1 MFKHFLSCILAF
13 ASGVLNF
20 KAAIRA
26 PLSVFMGTVPGVPGS
41 PDYTR
46 SGSANIPELF
56 SRTYRKKQY
65 DTVLAANI
73 TNTDHTGELKSMGD
87 TVIINTVPDV
97 TVGDYTKGKKRE
109 WEACSSDP
117 IIMRVNKASDF
128 AVVRDDVDQAQ
139 FWDKDF
145 LSKLGAD
152 AAKKINI
159 KIDTGLLGTVYAD
172 AGAANQGIAAG
183 AKTGFYNLG
192 SAAAPLGLSKTNIL
206 DVIHNRL
213 QSVAGEANW
222 DNEDCFLA
230 MPTWM
235 KGLIN
240 ISDYK
245 DESMTGMPSTFK
257 GGKFGKIGMFQT
269 YQTNLYTSFAGG
281 GKTVFPVLFGS
292 KSAIAF
298 VSQLN
303 KTQYFPNLEATS
315 GSGLAGINLYDWKVI
330 NPELLGVLHCYYI
343 AD

>member
-1 MFKHFLSCILAF
+1 MS
-13 ASGVLNF
+13 
-20 KAAIRA
+20 
-26 PLSVFMGTVPGVPGS
+26 VPGAAGF
-41 PDYTR
+41 PDHTR
-46 SGSANIPELF
+46 ATGDARIPELY
-56 SRTYRKKQY
+56 SRVYRKKQY
-65 DTVLAANI
+65 DKVLAANI
-73 TNTDHTGELKSMGD
+73 TNTDHTGELKSLGD
-87 TVIINTVPDV
+87 TVIINSLPDV
-97 TVGDYTKGKKRE
+97 TVGDYYKGKKRE
-109 WEACSSDP
+109 WENCASDP
-117 IIMRVNKASDF
+117 VIMRVNRASDF

-145 LSKLGAD
+145 LGKLATD

-159 KIDTGLLGTVYAD
+159 KIDTGLLGSVYAD
-172 AGAANQGIAAG
+172 AATTNQGAAAG

-192 SAAAPLGLSKTNIL
+192 TDAAPVALTKTNIL
-206 DVIHNRL
+206 DVIHERL
-213 QSVAGEANW
+213 QTVAAEGNW
-222 DNEDCFLA
+222 DEEDTFLV
-230 MPTWM
+230 MPAWM

-269 YQTNLYTSFAGG
+269 YQTNLYTSYSGG

-315 GSGLAGINLYDWKVI
+315 GSGMAGINLYDWKVI
-330 NPELLGVLHCYYI
+330 NPELLGVLRCYKGE
-343 AD
+343 

>member
-1 MFKHFLSCILAF
+1 MS
-13 ASGVLNF
+13 
-20 KAAIRA
+20 
-26 PLSVFMGTVPGVPGS
+26 VPGVVGH

-56 SRTYRKKQY
+56 SRQYRKKQY
-65 DTVLAANI
+65 DKVLAANI
-73 TNTDHTGELKSMGD
+73 TNTDHTGELKSQGD

-97 TVGDYTKGKKRE
+97 TIGDYVKGKKRE
-109 WEACSSDP
+109 WENCSSDP
-117 IIMRVNKASDF
+117 IIMRVNRASDF

-145 LSKLGAD
+145 LGKLGAD

-159 KIDTGLLGTVYAD
+159 KIDTQLLGTVYAD
-172 AGAANQGIAAG
+172 AGALNQGATAG

-192 SAAAPLGLSKTNIL
+192 TAAAPLGISKTNIL
-206 DVIHNRL
+206 DIIHNR
-213 QSVAGEANW
+213 VRTVCAEANM
-222 DNEDCFLA
+222 DDEDMFLV
-230 MPTWM
+230 MPAWM
-235 KGLIN
+235 KGLLN

-257 GGKFGKIGMFQT
+257 GGKFGKIGDFQA
-269 YQTNLYTSFAGG
+269 YQTNLYTSFSGG
-281 GKTVFPVLFGS
+281 GKTVFPVLFGT
-292 KSAIAF
+292 KSATAF
-298 VSQLN
+298 VSQLS